1 RLERLDR
8 PAGLAAIVGP
18 VGRYNELAPPA
29 ERVTVEPELQDAILD
44 EVTTGRV
51 DLSAAGRGVAVG
63 SADENR
69 IEAPY
74 LQLVLARLWEVEAE
88 RGSKVLRRS
97 TLRELGGAERIV
109 QDHLERA
116 MAALSPREKSAAAAM
131 YNFLV
136 TPSGTKIAHGIHDLA
151 GYAAV
156 DEGEASAVLRRL
168 SAERIVRASSENGPS
183 TTRYE
188 IYHDVLADAVLGW
201 RTRFESDRRIEE
213 ERRA

>member
-1 RLERLDR
+1 
-8 PAGLAAIVGP
+8 
-18 VGRYNELAPPA
+18 
-29 ERVTVEPELQDAILD
+29 
-44 EVTTGRV
+44 
-51 DLSAAGRGVAVG
+51 AGRGVAAG
-63 SADENR
+63 GADENR

-97 TLRELGGAERIV
+97 TLGELGGAERIV

-116 MAALSPREKSAAAAM
+116 MAALSPREKGAAAAM

-168 SAERIVRASSENGPS
+168 SAERIVRASFENGPA
-183 TTRYE
+183 TTRHA
-188 IYHDVLADAVLGW
+188 IFYHVLADAVLGW
-201 RTRFESDRRIEE
+201 RRRFQADRAVEDPRP
-213 ERRA
+213 